1 MRRDRMPKG
10 RNEPGQEKALPGPS
24 EVTQPSVTEVS
35 AYVSEIVR
43 GVRRLTRRPNSNKD
57 LEFLDRLLAM
67 AEHEADTLA
76 ANVYH

>member
-1 MRRDRMPKG
+1 MSRDRLPKS
-10 RNEPGQEKALPGPS
+10 RSEAGPERPLS
-24 EVTQPSVTEVS
+24 GTSGVAQPSVTEVS

-43 GVRRLTRRPNSNKD
+43 GVRRLTRRPNTNKD